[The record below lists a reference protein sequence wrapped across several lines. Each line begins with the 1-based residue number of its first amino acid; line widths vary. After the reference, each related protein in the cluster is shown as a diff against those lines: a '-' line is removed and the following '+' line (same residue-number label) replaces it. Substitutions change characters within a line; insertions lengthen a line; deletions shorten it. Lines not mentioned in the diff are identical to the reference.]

1 VQILIIEVCV
11 DVCVYSTIVC
21 SVIYIKAKKLIVT
34 EILILRKK
42 LIYRCAYV
50 MFRALELI
58 TLDLLC
64 LYSNAMPQ
72 YLEQTMRYDQPV
84 GVGHTPSMTETDFP
98 AHQAGSLR
106 DFDHLDLFS
115 FLMPNFKRR

>member
-1 VQILIIEVCV
+1 
-11 DVCVYSTIVC
+11 
-21 SVIYIKAKKLIVT
+21 
-34 EILILRKK
+34 
-42 LIYRCAYV
+42 
-50 MFRALELI
+50 MFRDLELI

-84 GVGHTPSMTETDFP
+84 GVGHTSSMTETDFP

-106 DFDHLDLFS
+106 DF
-115 FLMPNFKRR
+115 